1 MMKEIIDKKKK
12 EKRVVKYALRKYT
25 VGLVSVAISTSIFAP
40 VAVSANTLEI
50 GEGNIV
56 VSKEAKIENNL
67 PKDTVLESDKVEAI
81 ANGDEFLSD
90 ADAEK
95 MIDEVIDLYNAI
107 QYEDLYDILKP
118 YEKGVDRFNI
128 INELRK
134 QLGRE
139 PSEDEIK
146 KALKTFYMDK
156 IDLEEAFNK
165 VKANL
170 RQELKQLITKT
181 SYVQKNNLIYNK
193 DRILLGLTYLEKQY
207 SFKFGDKTAKDLILY
222 NSGLQGDNHNA
233 LFYLIGIGNVSYS
246 DLELRYNLNTYKK
259 NIAPITGKEN
269 ILDFIEGA
277 VKAYAKENTA
287 KEWFENSTK
296 AWIVES
302 ESKYGTSSIYEKMAK
317 DERLKSHLIPLLLVG
332 ENSIYAISTMS
343 SVTYGVVDAYIE
355 DTKNASIDDLKADM
369 EKTAKK
375 QQLFLD
381 FWYRISSV
389 NNKLLESKN
398 IIVVDSLLDY
408 GKADATGTLWSKET
422 GKDALKGVRE
432 FITPLGLYTSFM
444 RAEGQAGPDNSVN
457 YFLSKALTDR
467 GQETYTH
474 ELTHLLDKVVFL
486 NGYGR
491 REGKGAETYARG
503 LFEIVNNAGGSLI
516 TQPIFNLNLS
526 YELGDERIQNKS
538 PEMFKTEADL
548 QKYMQGLMDVIYTLD
563 YVEAMSSLNKT
574 AEDKAILYNQLELT
588 DHSTKQ
594 NVVNDTFKN
603 ISNETAEKL
612 KTVDDLIDNNIVSGR
627 LAFQGILTTGT
638 AEDNGYY
645 VVPLFEPIYAAM
657 QNDKGAVG
665 DISFKRNAY
674 ELLAQYGYSKGMAAY
689 ISNQY
694 ANDKEALNAILDT
707 KYNGNLAEFKKE
719 MFALRASRLT
729 QLKQNDIFAD
739 YEELQNLMNEAVE
752 KDLEAMRANKK
763 YGVNINQ
770 GVGAVKTLKTQILK
784 SYLKST
790 DDFTTSIYKDIV
802 VGEKVEV
809 SENVIKSTV
818 VNKTDDT
825 MWEGETR
832 TEQGTDGIEK
842 VTKVWKTENGVPVG
856 EPTITTEIVK
866 EMKPTIIYTGTKK
879 KPQTE
884 VKPDT
889 PGNDDNTQNKPV
901 LPPTEVKPE
910 APDTPVVPEA
920 PGTGGDSESKPDVPT
935 VPDTPVVPDDEVVE
949 KPSEPENKPE
959 TPETEA
965 KPEKP
970 GTDVKP
976 EKPGTDVKPEKPG
989 TDVKP
994 EKPGTDVKPEKP
1006 ENNSQVIDIDKGQKV
1021 TFDKAKPN
1029 NIKIVSNKLANK
1041 SVDYIVVNGVKITK
1055 PSLSRLKTV
1064 DTLVDNND
1072 EYYTV
1077 TDGGIVLFA
1086 KLFETLKLS
1095 PNSGYDIGVAF
1106 TDGEEIAKLTTIDIV
1121 DTSNNNNTNNTV
1133 KPSTD
1138 SNSGSTVIKPSVNNS
1153 TGNSAVTNKDD
1164 NANNS
1169 NSGSAFTYGK
1179 PLETTE
1185 ETDSTGTTDIAEELI
1200 ADSENEVADSSTSES
1215 VDNDN
1220 NTTDKADNNESTNNN
1235 IVTEAAKPHT
1245 NRNNPFRGTNNNIV
1259 TEAASEKTSKTGI
1272 VVAVIAVI
1280 GAISAAVGVILS
1292 KKKK

>member
-1 MMKEIIDKKKK
+1 MKEIIEKKK

-25 VGLVSVAISTSIFAP
+25 VGLVSVAVSTTLFSP
-40 VAVSANTLEI
+40 VALAATTLEVSD
-50 GEGNIV
+50 GGVV
-56 VSKEAKIENNL
+56 VSKKPVIENNA
-67 PKDTVLESDKVEAI
+67 PPNYVLELNKVKTM
-81 ANGDEFLSD
+81 ANVDEFLSD

-95 MIDEVIDLYNAI
+95 MIDEVIKLYEDI

-118 YEKGVDRFNI
+118 YEKASDKLNI
-128 INELRK
+128 KNELKK
-134 QLGRE
+134 QLGYE
-139 PSEDEIK
+139 PSEEEVM
-146 KALKTFYMDK
+146 KALKTFYMNK
-156 IDLEEAFNK
+156 LDLEETFNK
-165 VKANL
+165 VKSNL
-170 RQELKQLITKT
+170 RQELKELITKT
-181 SYVQKNNLIYNK
+181 SYVQKNNLVYNK
-193 DRILLGLTYLEKQY
+193 DKIILGLTYLEKQY

-222 NSGLQGDNHNA
+222 NSGPQGDNHNA
-233 LFYLIGIGNVSYS
+233 LFYVIGIGNLSYS
-246 DLELRYNLNTYKK
+246 DLELKYNLNTYKK
-259 NIAPITGKEN
+259 NIAPLTGKQN

-302 ESKYGTSSIYEKMAK
+302 ESKYGTTSIYEKMAK
-317 DERLKSHLIPLLLVG
+317 DERLKSHLIPLLSVS

-343 SVTYGVVDAYIE
+343 TVTYGLVDTYIE
-355 DTKNASIDDLKADM
+355 DTKNSTIDNLRADM

-375 QQLFLD
+375 QQLFLE

-389 NNKLLESKN
+389 NNKLLESNN

-408 GKADATGTLWSKET
+408 GKADVISTLWSKET

-432 FITPLGLYTSFM
+432 FITPLGLYTTFFM
-444 RAEGQAGPDNSVN
+444 AEGQAGTDNSVN
-457 YFLSKALTDR
+457 NFLSKSLTDR

-474 ELTHLLDKVVFL
+474 ELTHLLDNKVFL

-491 REGKGAETYARG
+491 RQGKGAESFARG
-503 LFEIVNNAGGSLI
+503 LFEIVNNAGESLI
-516 TQPIFNLNLS
+516 SQPIFNLNLS

-538 PEMFKTEADL
+538 PEIFKTEADL

-563 YVEAMSSLNKT
+563 YVEATSSLNQT
-574 AEDKAILYNQLELT
+574 AEDKAIMYNQLELT

-603 ISNETAEKL
+603 ISSETAEKL

-694 ANDKEALNAILDT
+694 ANDEEALNAILDT
-707 KYNGNLAEFKKE
+707 KYNGNLAQFKKE

-729 QLKQNDIFAD
+729 HLKQNDVFAD
-739 YEELQNLMNEAVE
+739 YEELQNLMNEAVQ
-752 KDLEAMRANKK
+752 KDLEAMRVNKK
-763 YGVNINQ
+763 YGLNINQ
-770 GVGAVKTLKTQILK
+770 GVGAVRALKTQILK

-818 VNKTDDT
+818 INKTDDT

-832 TEQGTDGIEK
+832 TEQGADGIEK

-856 EPTITTEIVK
+856 EPSITTEVVK

-901 LPPTEVKPE
+901 LPQTEVKPE
-910 APDTPVVPEA
+910 TPDTPVVPEA
-920 PGTGGDSESKPDVPT
+920 PGTGGDSES
-935 VPDTPVVPDDEVVE
+935 
-949 KPSEPENKPE
+949 
-959 TPETEA
+959 
-965 KPEKP
+965 
-970 GTDVKP
+970 
-976 EKPGTDVKPEKPG
+976 
-989 TDVKP
+989 KP

-1041 SVDYIVVNGVKITK
+1041 SVAYIVVNGVKITK

-1086 KLFETLKLS
+1086 KLFDELKLS
-1095 PNSGYDIGVAF
+1095 SNSTYDIGVAF
-1106 TDGEEIAKLTTIDIV
+1106 TDGEEIEKLTTISIV

-1138 SNSGSTVIKPSVNNS
+1138 SNSGSTVTKPSVNNS

-1164 NANNS
+1164 NVNNS
-1169 NSGSAFTYGK
+1169 NSSSAFTYGK

-1185 ETDSTGTTDIAEELI
+1185 ETGSTGTTDIAEELI

-1215 VDNDN
+1215 VDN
-1220 NTTDKADNNESTNNN
+1220 NTTDKADNNKSTNDN
-1235 IVTEAAKPHT
+1235 K
-1245 NRNNPFRGTNNNIV
+1245 V

-1272 VVAVIAVI
+1272 VVAVIAII
-1280 GAISAAVGVILS
+1280 GAISAAVGISLF